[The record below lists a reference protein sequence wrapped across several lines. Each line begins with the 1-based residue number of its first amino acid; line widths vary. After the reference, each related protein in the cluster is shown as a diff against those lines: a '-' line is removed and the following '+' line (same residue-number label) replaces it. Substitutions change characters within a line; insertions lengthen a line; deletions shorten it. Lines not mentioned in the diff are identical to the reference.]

1 MQAGTRSVP
10 AKSGP
15 PMAGPPPAAAWRE
28 RLGQI
33 AAGAA
38 LRAAQ
43 ASIRPLLTA
52 HAAAIPGAM
61 ASAIPG
67 GIAVAIPRRVS
78 SGWP

>member
-15 PMAGPPPAAAWRE
+15 PLGGPPTAAASRE

-33 AAGAA
+33 APGAA
-38 LRAAQ
+38 LRAAP

-52 HAAAIPGAM
+52 QAAAIPGKV
-61 ASAIPG
+61 SA
-67 GIAVAIPRRVS
+67 
-78 SGWP
+78 GWP

>member
-15 PMAGPPPAAAWRE
+15 PLAWATTWGCFGQ

-33 AAGAA
+33 APGAA
-38 LRAAQ
+38 LRAAPG
-43 ASIRPLLTA
+43 SIRPLLTA
-52 HAAAIPGAM
+52 QGAAVPARA
-61 ASAIPG
+61 
-67 GIAVAIPRRVS
+67 S